1 MRNYSPATRSSFE
14 IQETFMNILITGGA
28 GYCGSVLVPKLLRR
42 GHHITVY
49 DTFWFGNHLKS
60 SHTNLKLVA
69 ADIRD
74 VDRFSATLKSARYDC
89 VLHLACIANDA
100 SFELDEELST
110 SVNYLVF
117 PDLVEQALKNRVS
130 RFIYASSS
138 SVYGISSA
146 KNVTEDHELVPL
158 TLYNKFKG
166 LCEPILLDSASEN
179 FTAVVFR
186 PATVCGYSPRQR
198 LDLTVNILTNLAF
211 NKGEI
216 TVFGGEQLRPNLHV
230 KDYADVCELLIN
242 CDAKLVNKQVFNV
255 GGENL
260 SIMQIAEIVKVLV
273 SSISDGREIQVTRT
287 DSADNRSYHISSD
300 KIQRVLG
307 FTPSHDIKDAVL
319 DLCEAFKLNR
329 LPNSL
334 EDDVYFNV
342 QRMKRL
348 AIK

>member
-1 MRNYSPATRSSFE
+1 
-14 IQETFMNILITGGA
+14 MNILITGGA
-28 GYCGSVLVPKLLRR
+28 GYCGSVLVPQLLQK
-42 GHHITVY
+42 GHRVTVY
-49 DTFWFGNHLKS
+49 DTFWFGNHLPL
-60 SHTNLKLVA
+60 SHTNLESVK

-74 VDRFSATLKSARYDC
+74 LDRYTALLKSTRFDC

-110 SVNYLVF
+110 SVNFDSF
-117 PDLVEQALKNRVS
+117 PGLVEKARKHGVS
-130 RFIYASSS
+130 RFVYASSS

-146 KNVTEDHELVPL
+146 ENVTEDHDLVPL

-166 LCEPILLDSASEN
+166 LCEPILLDYASEK

-198 LDLTVNILTNLAF
+198 LDLSVNILTNLAF

-216 TVFGGEQLRPNLHV
+216 TVFGGDQLRPNLHV
-230 KDYADVCELLIN
+230 KDYADVCELLITS
-242 CDAKLVNKQVFNV
+242 DAHLVNQQVFNV
-255 GGENL
+255 GSENL
-260 SIMQIAEIVKVLV
+260 SIAKIAEIVKELV
-273 SSISDGREIQVTRT
+273 SSMSNGREIQVTRT
-287 DSADNRSYHISSD
+287 DSADTRSYHISSE
-300 KIQRVLG
+300 KIRRILG
-307 FTPSHDIKDAVL
+307 FTPRRTIEDAVV

-329 LPNSL
+329 LPNPL
-334 EDDVYFNV
+334 KDDIYFNV